1 MVADRRQRHLKDDV
15 DALAASIWADVVLN
29 QSNLPTFYALE
40 KDLWLRRFGQTCR
53 KWKRTGQFNKHAN
66 GRRFSRKT
74 LLQVDEHYPGT
85 REWGELP
92 LYRIIRDVPPTLEEL
107 ISCTALVEPK
117 LAARMRKA
125 GVPRSADDRRYSS
138 QLTRGGTIDA
148 LWRRGD
154 LDAMTALLA
163 LARFADH
170 VQDEFLHA
178 DAAWAARHVFMCVAC
193 HWPFHRKRFLLYEIL
208 ERNFFSRKYQEDIEF
223 GPITEQEIDDIIDLG
238 REAYLIAEDL
248 SLVNAKPGDYGRLI
262 YWMFRGGFKD
272 TLIAL
277 TMAHANLENAN
288 QIAWYG
294 EYYSQLER
302 RLSADGRTN
311 PGRVVGFL
319 SDEILR
325 QAARRARARNV
336 GVQSDAG

>member
-1 MVADRRQRHLKDDV
+1 MIADRRQRHSRDDV
-15 DALAASIWADVVLN
+15 DALAASIWADVVLR

-40 KDLWLRRFGQTCR
+40 KELWLKRFGRTDR
-53 KWKRTGQFNKHAN
+53 KWKRTGKYNKHAN

-117 LAARMRKA
+117 LAARMRKI
-125 GVPRSADDRRYSS
+125 GIPRSSYDQRSWS
-138 QLTRGGTIDA
+138 LLTHGGTIDA

-154 LDAMTALLA
+154 LDALTALLA

-170 VQDEFLHA
+170 IQNEFLHA
-178 DAAWAARHVFMCVAC
+178 DAAWAARHVFMCVAS
-193 HWPFHRKRFLLYEIL
+193 HWPFHKARFRLYEIL

-223 GPITEQEIDDIIDLG
+223 GPLTEQEIDDIIDLE
-238 REAYLIAEDL
+238 RDAYLIAEDL

-262 YWMFRGGFKD
+262 YWMFRGGFND
-272 TLIAL
+272 TLAAL
-277 TMAHANLENAN
+277 TMAHADVERVMLDPWYREYFTSLE
-288 QIAWYG
+288 
-294 EYYSQLER
+294 S
-302 RLSADGRTN
+302 RLNADGRTN

-319 SDEILR
+319 SEEIIR
-325 QAARRARARNV
+325 QLGRK
-336 GVQSDAG
+336 VQPA